1 MKRES
6 GKIKLLVAQ
15 GSVKQQRLQMDEEQP
30 KCKTK
35 ALEENKKQEELVGR
49 VNLRKSEQK
58 SKS

>member
-15 GSVKQQRLQMDEEQP
+15 GSVKQQRLQMDKEQL